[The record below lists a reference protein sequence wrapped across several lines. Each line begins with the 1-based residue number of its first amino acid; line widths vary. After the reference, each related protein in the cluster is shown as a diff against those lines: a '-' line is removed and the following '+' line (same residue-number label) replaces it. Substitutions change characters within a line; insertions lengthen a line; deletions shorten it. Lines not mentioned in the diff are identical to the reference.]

1 MGKYP
6 SSTGVGTLAV
16 AIVPLS
22 LFLSLFLWLFR
33 QRSFLTVF
41 VKNYTNEVMFWERD
55 NTYYCNSN
63 KNRTVK
69 VAKWHSCVNF
79 FLFFFFSSRKEA
91 PDIPYN
97 LTVTDSR
104 NKTTTVNYVPDTLS
118 NPYGWMVLLLDK
130 ETYML
135 TFDNPLVSKQLQ
147 VTQTFFITSKLYL
160 EEIVMLSSFW
170 VGRERKKKH

>member
-1 MGKYP
+1 MTVVLKKNK
-6 SSTGVGTLAV
+6 
-16 AIVPLS
+16 
-22 LFLSLFLWLFR
+22 LFF
-33 QRSFLTVF
+33 
-41 VKNYTNEVMFWERD
+41 
-55 NTYYCNSN
+55 
-63 KNRTVK
+63 
-69 VAKWHSCVNF
+69 
-79 FLFFFFSSRKEA
+79 FFFFSSRKEA

-147 VTQTFFITSKLYL
+147 VTQTFFIISKLYL

-170 VGRERKKKH
+170 VGRERKTKH